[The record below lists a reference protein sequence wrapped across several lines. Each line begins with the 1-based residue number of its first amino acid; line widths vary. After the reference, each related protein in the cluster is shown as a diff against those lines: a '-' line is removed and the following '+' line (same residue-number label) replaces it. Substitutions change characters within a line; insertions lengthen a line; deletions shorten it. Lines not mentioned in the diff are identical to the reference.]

1 MLRRLFAA
9 LVLASSSAVAAETEL
24 DQFFPSAPIHED
36 DGLSGFFEADIV
48 GCRITLTEKSGAFRA
63 VREFDVRDY
72 ATEPEQIL
80 RPFARQLSTRY
91 KVTWVARHEPFDDE
105 LDEFIAKLRDLR
117 VSFWYLRSLSQSEIQ
132 ARTLVLGNWLSEIRS
147 GVHGS
152 FAERN
157 HTARYLTKDQ
167 EILIDVS
174 INTAMQFPVQ
184 SGDIPSLAHAVHR
197 HALDCS

>member
-1 MLRRLFAA
+1 M
-9 LVLASSSAVAAETEL
+9 
-24 DQFFPSAPIHED
+24 
-36 DGLSGFFEADIV
+36 
-48 GCRITLTEKSGAFRA
+48 GCLITLTEKSRA
-63 VREFDVRDY
+63 YRTVQVFDVRDY

-91 KVTWVARHEPFDDE
+91 KVIWVARPEPFDDE
-105 LDEFIAKLRDLR
+105 LDEFNAKLRDL
-117 VSFWYLRSLSQSEIQ
+117 SAPFWYLRGLSQSEIQ
-132 ARTLVLGNWLSEIRS
+132 AKTLLLGNWLSEIRS

-157 HTARYLTKDQ
+157 HTARYHLTKDQ
-167 EILIDVS
+167 EILIDVG

-197 HALDCS
+197 HALNCS